1 MVDLKIGDRVVMNDS
16 YHVSS
21 ENKGRIFTVRSE
33 PYLCSG
39 TLVVLLEEKTGAYAV
54 DGLDKIADD

>member
-21 ENKGRIFTVRSE
+21 ENKGRIFTVQSE

-39 TLVVLLEEKTGAYAV
+39 TTVVLLEEKTGAYAV